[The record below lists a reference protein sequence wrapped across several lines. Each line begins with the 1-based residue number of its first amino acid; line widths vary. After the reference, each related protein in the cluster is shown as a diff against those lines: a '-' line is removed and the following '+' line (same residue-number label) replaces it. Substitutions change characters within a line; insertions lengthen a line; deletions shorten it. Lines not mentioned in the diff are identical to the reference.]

1 MASLSSR
8 PGLFLKKMCD
18 VVFKNIFVINH
29 IKNSILEDFK
39 MSVLLFIVPLFAIG
53 LTLTPMVPILNSA
66 GSGCSVKNRFL
77 LHFCMFF
84 GIFLLT
90 AIVLFAMGM
99 TASAATASSSAQGG
113 SDNGLR
119 YIGAA
124 LSTGIA
130 SIGAGFGVGGA
141 APAAIGAC
149 SENPKSFVKAMIFVV
164 LGEGL
169 AIYGLVISFLILFA
183 K

>member
-1 MASLSSR
+1 MASRLSR
-8 PGLFLKKMCD
+8 PGLFLKKICS
-18 VVFKNIFVINH
+18 VVFKHIFYD
-29 IKNSILEDFK
+29 KLYKKYYLEDFK
-39 MSVLLFIVPLFAIG
+39 MSVLLFVVPLFAIG
-53 LTLTPMVPILNSA
+53 LTLFPLLGILTSTK
-66 GSGCSVKNRFL
+66 SGCSVKNRFL

-84 GIFLLT
+84 GVLLLT
-90 AIVLFAMGM
+90 AVILIAMGM
-99 TASAATASSSAQGG
+99 TASAATASTTAQSASS
-113 SDNGLR
+113 DGLR

>member
-1 MASLSSR
+1 
-8 PGLFLKKMCD
+8 
-18 VVFKNIFVINH
+18 
-29 IKNSILEDFK
+29 
-39 MSVLLFIVPLFAIG
+39 MSVLLFVVPLFAIG
-53 LTLTPMVPILNSA
+53 LTLFPLLGILTSTK
-66 GSGCSVKNRFL
+66 SGCSVKNRFL

-90 AIVLFAMGM
+90 AIILLVM
-99 TASAATASSSAQGG
+99 
-113 SDNGLR
+113 
-119 YIGAA
+119 
-124 LSTGIA
+124 
-130 SIGAGFGVGGA
+130 GGA

>member
-1 MASLSSR
+1 M
-8 PGLFLKKMCD
+8 
-18 VVFKNIFVINH
+18 NI
-29 IKNSILEDFK
+29 
-39 MSVLLFIVPLFAIG
+39 LLFVVPLFAIG
-53 LTLTPMVPILNSA
+53 LTLTPLVPIVTA
-66 GSGCSVKNRFL
+66 AESGCSVRNRFL

-84 GIFLLT
+84 GEN
-90 AIVLFAMGM
+90 
-99 TASAATASSSAQGG
+99 ASS
-113 SDNGLR
+113 DGLR

>member
-1 MASLSSR
+1 M
-8 PGLFLKKMCD
+8 
-18 VVFKNIFVINH
+18 NI
-29 IKNSILEDFK
+29 
-39 MSVLLFIVPLFAIG
+39 LLFVLPLFAIG
-53 LTLTPMVPILNSA
+53 LTLTPLVPILTA
-66 GSGCSVKNRFL
+66 AESGFSVKNRFA

-84 GIFLLT
+84 GVFLLT
-90 AIVLFAMGM
+90 AIILFAMGM
-99 TASAATASSSAQGG
+99 TASAATGSTSAQNASS
-113 SDNGLR
+113 DGLR

-130 SIGAGFGVGGA
+130 SIGAGLGVGGA